1 MNWQLS
7 LPTLSAPCRGLPLI
21 MYSISNSIF
30 NPLHSNQSESSHLV
44 FSYSPDDVMIFAG
57 FAMVSKWSFA
67 GVPLSMWAPS
77 RSAGGRISHRA
88 IPVPARP
95 TTIASSG
102 MVSQMSL
109 MSFVLIESLPP
120 SLPLSR
126 TDTQKSILYACPGSP
141 KSHRVSH
148 CGKSERRR
156 RLLMATI
163 NASPSSSPSP
173 FQVCYAML
181 ARGRASIRRGCIVTR
196 CRHSSCAAI
205 VPPISRR

>member
-1 MNWQLS
+1 MS
-7 LPTLSAPCRGLPLI
+7 T
-21 MYSISNSIF
+21 
-30 NPLHSNQSESSHLV
+30 
-44 FSYSPDDVMIFAG
+44 
-57 FAMVSKWSFA
+57 
-67 GVPLSMWAPS
+67 WAPS

-109 MSFVLIESLPP
+109 MSFVLIESLPLYP
-120 SLPLSR
+120 CLSR

-156 RLLMATI
+156 RLLMATS

-173 FQVCYAML
+173 SRCATQCWHA
-181 ARGRASIRRGCIVTR
+181 GERASGGAASALDAGTAAAQPSCLLSAGDEGALEQREVAQWQQLDRLRVTD
-196 CRHSSCAAI
+196 HTTAVLTA
-205 VPPISRR
+205 SRPGRSAQPDDDDDAGGASGEH